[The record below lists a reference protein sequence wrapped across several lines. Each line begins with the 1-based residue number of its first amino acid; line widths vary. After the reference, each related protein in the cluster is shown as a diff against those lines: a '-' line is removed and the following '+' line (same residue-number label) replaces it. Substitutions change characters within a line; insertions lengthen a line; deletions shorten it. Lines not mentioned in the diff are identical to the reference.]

1 MQSPQDGVLLRAF
14 VGEADWASGHSLY
27 WSIVDQARRAG
38 LAGATVLH
46 GPMSFGHSRRVNDE
60 FNIDAPRNRPAV
72 VEIIDTA
79 ERIQA
84 FLPQLN
90 ALIGSGL
97 VTLERVRMLR
107 CGRNATSRADE
118 AHYRS

>member
-14 VGEADWASGHSLY
+14 VGEADWASGHSLC
-27 WSIVDQARRAG
+27 WTIVDEARRAG

-46 GPMSFGHSRRVNDE
+46 GSMSFGHSRRVNDE

-79 ERIQA
+79 ECIQA
-84 FLPQLN
+84 FLPQLD

-97 VTLERVRMLR
+97 ITLERVKMLR
-107 CGRNATSRADE
+107 CGHKVTSHADE
-118 AHYRS
+118 MLHRS

>member
-14 VGEADWASGHSLY
+14 VDEADRASGHSLY
-27 WSIVDQARRAG
+27 WTIVDHARRGG

-46 GPMSFGHSRRVNDE
+46 GPMSFGDSRRINDE
-60 FNIDAPRNRPAV
+60 LNVGALRNRPAV

-84 FLPQLN
+84 FLPQLE

-107 CGRNATSRADE
+107 CGRNATSHTDE
-118 AHYRS
+118 AYHRS